1 MPMVSAAPLQVA
13 AWVRGHWAIENR
25 LHCVRDVTFD
35 EDRSAG
41 RTDGTGPQVMATIR
55 NTIVSVLRL
64 AGHDNIAAALRHH
77 SRKSEV
83 HPSLPIAS
91 DGWDRFPAMAKYPR
105 IRQQNIAV
113 FGESGSGKT
122 VLVSSFYGRTEE
134 ASHKNDLWDLVAD
147 KIGQGNRLYQNYLGM
162 RDNARAPMSNHFDN
176 ITYDFSVKL
185 KTGES
190 DEEKTRPFDEL
201 RLTWHDYPGE
211 WFQDDPSSE
220 EENLRRIDTFKTLLS
235 SDVALLLVDGQKLLD
250 HRGEEEKYLKSLLHN
265 IRQSLA
271 QLKGPLLGDDGPLIE
286 FPRIWILS
294 LSKADLFPDW
304 DVNTFRDLVILKAAG
319 DIEKLRSTIV
329 DMIVTPDALSIGEDF
344 MLLSSAKFELK
355 ADSAE
360 PLEIDLK
367 QRIGLDLILPIASL
381 LPLERRVLWEEKMK
395 LPWKVA
401 DTLAD
406 GADVIAAAMAGVKF
420 TGFEKL
426 LRMVTKN
433 DAQAAFV
440 AKALPAALVAA
451 IKIVGPKL
459 KEMNADARANH
470 MYLRAMLTQFK
481 IDLDQAVTENV
492 LRKQK

>member
-1 MPMVSAAPLQVA
+1 
-13 AWVRGHWAIENR
+13 
-25 LHCVRDVTFD
+25 
-35 EDRSAG
+35 
-41 RTDGTGPQVMATIR
+41 
-55 NTIVSVLRL
+55 
-64 AGHDNIAAALRHH
+64 
-77 SRKSEV
+77 
-83 HPSLPIAS
+83 
-91 DGWDRFPAMAKYPR
+91 MAKFPKV
-105 IRQQNIAV
+105 RQQNIAV

-122 VLVSSFYGRTEE
+122 VLVSSFYGRTQEG
-134 ASHKNDLWDLVAD
+134 SYKNDLWDLVAD
-147 KIGQGNRLYQNYLGM
+147 KAGQGNRLYKNYLGM
-162 RDNARAPMSNHFDN
+162 RDNAQAPMPNHFDN

-185 KTGES
+185 KAGES

-211 WFQDDPSSE
+211 WFEDDPSSE
-220 EENLRRIDTFKTLLS
+220 EEALRRIDTFKTLLS

-250 HRGEEEKYLKSLLHN
+250 HRGEEERYLKSLFHN

-304 DVNTFRDLVILKAAG
+304 DVNTFRELVILKAAD
-319 DIEKLRSTIV
+319 DIEQLRSTIA

-355 ADSAE
+355 TESAE
-360 PLEIDLK
+360 PVEIDLK
-367 QRIGLDLILPIASL
+367 QRIGLDLVLPIASL

-401 DTLAD
+401 DSLAD
-406 GADVIAAAMAGVKF
+406 GADFIAAALTGVKF
-420 TGFEKL
+420 TAFEKL
-426 LRMVTKN
+426 LRKVTKN
-433 DAQAAFV
+433 NQQAEFI
-440 AKALPAALVAA
+440 AKNLPAALAAA
-451 IKIVGPKL
+451 IKIVGPKI
-459 KEMNADARANH
+459 KEMNADARAKH
-470 MYLRAMLTQFK
+470 QHLRAMLTQFK